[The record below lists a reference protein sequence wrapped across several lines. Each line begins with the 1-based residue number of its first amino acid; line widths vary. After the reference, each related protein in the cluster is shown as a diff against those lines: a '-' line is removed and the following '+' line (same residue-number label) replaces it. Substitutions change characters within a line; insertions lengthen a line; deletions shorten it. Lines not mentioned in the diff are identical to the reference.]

1 MQQTPTTKSKHD
13 GDRGRHRQ
21 RTEAGAAGD
30 LRGEVDVVDVESV
43 ETGGQAAAPPVA
55 NPDGAGSTVGPDI
68 RTRPAVDIA
77 TGPTPEANG
86 KDVCVVVD
94 TASGTSGSKG
104 RSLHDVSLNVTRLL
118 PAEPSSTPN
127 ADTENAAAPAKVLSI
142 STARRAR
149 LARKQTKS
157 RPSVPELEGVDLRG
171 IDVDRLTV
179 EAREHYWFNVNKYAR
194 HLFVSSCDLSMK
206 ECDHPY
212 SPICVHHVREA
223 EMKRMGMQ
231 SSKGSARTF
240 GLLFFMDALQILGAA
255 ACGALATKPDL
266 FASAGMVP
274 LAICMG
280 LTVSVFL
287 FREAVA
293 ARAGR
298 F

>member
-1 MQQTPTTKSKHD
+1 MQQTPNTNSE
-13 GDRGRHRQ
+13 RESGRARQ

-30 LRGEVDVVDVESV
+30 LRGEVDVADVESV

-55 NPDGAGSTVGPDI
+55 NPDGAGSMAGPEL
-68 RTRPAVDIA
+68 RTRPAIDTA
-77 TGPTPEANG
+77 TGPIPVADG

-94 TASGTSGSKG
+94 TASGTSGSKDK
-104 RSLHDVSLNVTRLL
+104 SLHDVSLNVTRLF

-127 ADTENAAAPAKVLSI
+127 AHTENAAVPAKVLSL
-142 STARRAR
+142 SVARRAR
-149 LARKQTKS
+149 LARKQIKP
-157 RPSVPELEGVDLRG
+157 RPSMPELEGIDMRG
-171 IDVDRLTV
+171 IDVDRLTA

-223 EMKRMGMQ
+223 ELKRMGMQ
-231 SSKGSARTF
+231 SSQTSVRTF

-255 ACGALATKPDL
+255 ACGALATKPSL

>member
-1 MQQTPTTKSKHD
+1 MDVESVKTD
-13 GDRGRHRQ
+13 GPMAARPMASPDG
-21 RTEAGAAGD
+21 AGAAG
-30 LRGEVDVVDVESV
+30 
-43 ETGGQAAAPPVA
+43 
-55 NPDGAGSTVGPDI
+55 
-68 RTRPAVDIA
+68 PA
-77 TGPTPEANG
+77 PEADG

-94 TASGTSGSKG
+94 TASG
-104 RSLHDVSLNVTRLL
+104 VTRLF
-118 PAEPSSTPN
+118 PTEPSSTPN
-127 ADTENAAAPAKVLSI
+127 ADTRNAAVPAKVLSLGV
-142 STARRAR
+142 ARRAR
-149 LARKQTKS
+149 LARKRIKP
-157 RPSVPELEGVDLRG
+157 RPSVPELEGIDMRG
-171 IDVDRLTV
+171 IDLDRLTA

-223 EMKRMGMQ
+223 ELKRMGMQ
-231 SSKGSARTF
+231 SSQGSARTF

-274 LAICMG
+274 LTIAMG